1 VASFP
6 TFGPAHL
13 GVLAAVLVAAAALG
27 AAWHRW
33 PRAAWPLRR
42 AIAAALALNELGY
55 YGFAISQGWV
65 DPPRGLPLD
74 LCDLTLWLAVVVLV
88 RPRPWACDAAYY
100 LAAAGSGMAV
110 LTPDP
115 GVALATYPGA
125 KFFLSHGGV
134 VAAVLGLV
142 LSGAVRPR
150 PGSWWRVLLAV
161 NGYAAALLAF
171 DLRLGTNYMYLVEK
185 PASGT
190 LLDVLGPWP
199 WYLLAGDA
207 VAAALFWL
215 LQLPFRRRAGEE
227 RPAARAARPDP

>member
-1 VASFP
+1 VPFP

-13 GVLAAVLVAAAALG
+13 AVLAAVPAAGAAL
-27 AAWHRW
+27 AAIWRRW
-33 PRAAWPLRR
+33 PSSQVPVRR
-42 AIAAALALNELGY
+42 ALAAALAANELAF
-55 YGFAISQGWV
+55 YGHAAVRGWV

-74 LCDLTLWLAVVVLV
+74 LCDLTLWLAVLVLA
-88 RPRPWACDAAYY
+88 RPSASPWASDAVYY
-100 LAAAGSGMAV
+100 LAVAGSGMAV

-115 GVALATYPGA
+115 GVPLATYAGA

-134 VAAVLGLV
+134 VAAVLALV
-142 LSGAVRPR
+142 LAGALRPR

-171 DLRLGTNYMYLVEK
+171 DLRFGTNYMYLVEK

-207 VAAALFWL
+207 VAAGLFWL
-215 LQLPFRRRAGEE
+215 LHLPFRRG
-227 RPAARAARPDP
+227 P